1 MTDEHPGK
9 ARCEQHQLPRIER
22 VKERPGRVRGKEEAA
37 AEIDQRE
44 ERQRLRENESGKKGV
59 RPLCRPLPSEQRGL
73 TPFFD
78 RRLHERYGFCGCLVT
93 VNSLT
98 TWLSTEY
105 SVNGWYISSQ
115 LCSDQNTSRFGDGFQ
130 RFFGELS

>member
-1 MTDEHPGK
+1 MTHEHAERTRGEH
-9 ARCEQHQLPRIER
+9 RHLPRVEHVEQRSDGI
-22 VKERPGRVRGKEEAA
+22 RGKEEAA
-37 AEIDQRE
+37 PEIDEGQPRQPQAQYE
-44 ERQRLRENESGKKGV
+44 RRRQRPELNGSALPAGWV
-59 RPLCRPLPSEQRGL
+59 MDLCR
-73 TPFFD
+73 
-78 RRLHERYGFCGCLVT
+78 YCFCDGLVT